1 MQKFILFITVL
12 ALLISCGS
20 AKTAEQALNAGN
32 YDDVIATSLQKLRSN
47 KTKKGNQKYV
57 LMLQDAFAKSVE
69 RDEARIEFLKKDSNP
84 ENVEEIFNL
93 YTKLRVRQEQ
103 IKPLLPLPI
112 FESGRNA
119 EFVYKNYD
127 EAFIASK
134 NDLSEHLYQKALPF
148 VNSENKVTL
157 RSVYNDLQYIDQIN
171 PNYKDVQSLMAH
183 VHELGT
189 DYIVVSM
196 KNESEMI
203 VPEEL
208 QEYLLNFDT
217 YGLNDFWSVYH
228 NSELDGYNYDFGL
241 ELNVTDIL
249 VSPERIREK
258 EFVEEKMIKDGFKYA
273 VDDKG
278 NQLIDS
284 LGNKIKIDNMIK
296 VRCHLYQFSQ
306 SKSSK
311 VNGQVKYVD
320 LNNNQVF
327 QVFPIS
333 SEFVFNHVYATHRGD
348 KRALKASYI
357 DLLELKAVPFPSNE
371 QMVYD
376 TGSDLKNRLK
386 QIIQRNHFR

>member
-20 AKTAEQALNAGN
+20 AKTSEQALNAGN

-148 VNSENKVTL
+148 VNSENKATL

-273 VDDKG
+273 VDTKEI
-278 NQLIDS
+278 N
-284 LGNKIKIDNMIK
+284 
-296 VRCHLYQFSQ
+296 
-306 SKSSK
+306 
-311 VNGQVKYVD
+311 
-320 LNNNQVF
+320 
-327 QVFPIS
+327 
-333 SEFVFNHVYATHRGD
+333 
-348 KRALKASYI
+348 
-357 DLLELKAVPFPSNE
+357 
-371 QMVYD
+371 
-376 TGSDLKNRLK
+376 
-386 QIIQRNHFR
+386 